1 MTNEIRVSRSS
12 IGKAEIDAVTRVLE
26 GGFLGMGNEVN
37 KFESDLSAF
46 FGRDVVCVVNGTAA
60 LHLALQAI
68 GLSESDEVLVQSL
81 TYVASFQA
89 ISAAGAIPVACDI
102 DPITM
107 GIDLND
113 AERRLT
119 SRTRAIMP
127 VHYAGGV
134 GDLES
139 IYKFAKIHKLRVI
152 EDAAHAFGSLYK
164 GQRVGAVGDISCFS
178 FDGIKNITSGEG
190 GCIVSDDK
198 KIIEKIKDSRLL
210 GVENDTEKRF
220 LGQRSWAFDVSE
232 QGWRYHMSDIM
243 AAIGIIQLKRFPL
256 FIESRQRLAK
266 LYVSKLAYV
275 DNVEVLPNDFDIV
288 VPHIFPVIFAEEVDR
303 DLVRKQ
309 LLSHG
314 IQTGLHYQPNH
325 MLSFFSDSTQTSL
338 PVTEN
343 IYTRI
348 LTLPLHA
355 EISEDDVFFICGIL
369 TKTLDEQRNN
379 SEK

>member
-1 MTNEIRVSRSS
+1 
-12 IGKAEIDAVTRVLE
+12 
-26 GGFLGMGNEVN
+26 
-37 KFESDLSAF
+37 
-46 FGRDVVCVVNGTAA
+46 
-60 LHLALQAI
+60 
-68 GLSESDEVLVQSL
+68 
-81 TYVASFQA
+81 
-89 ISAAGAIPVACDI
+89 
-102 DPITM
+102 
-107 GIDLND
+107 
-113 AERRLT
+113 
-119 SRTRAIMP
+119 
-127 VHYAGGV
+127 
-134 GDLES
+134 
-139 IYKFAKIHKLRVI
+139 
-152 EDAAHAFGSLYK
+152 
-164 GQRVGAVGDISCFS
+164 
-178 FDGIKNITSGEG
+178 
-190 GCIVSDDK
+190 
-198 KIIEKIKDSRLL
+198 
-210 GVENDTEKRF
+210 
-220 LGQRSWAFDVSE
+220 
-232 QGWRYHMSDIM
+232 MSDIM